1 MLYKPSSYVG
11 QKRHSKVRWA
21 SRRPGFGVT
30 LHVRTTQKS
39 FVDGSIPEPRIHTRI
54 TVRRGRTIP
63 RPQLRVRAGYFRLI
77 SASMGGWA
85 AGVDPRPLPSPAWV
99 DLHRTPHS
107 RLFCGPSH
115 LWEGQGRRLG
125 TFKREMVHEGVMQA
139 RVSERVSWVPGCD
152 PPRGTVHDE
161 GPRRLGTSQGALS
174 WSEVNTTVPVL
185 LTENKNDRQ
194 ESAGPPTCTATKR
207 IWGKRAWGPDG
218 RPCWPCTVL

>member
-1 MLYKPSSYVG
+1 MLYKPGSYVG

-30 LHVRTTQKS
+30 LHARTTQKS

-54 TVRRGRTIP
+54 AVRRGRTIP

-115 LWEGQGRRLG
+115 LWEGTRPPGRHIQERDGARGRHAG
-125 TFKREMVHEGVMQA
+125 T
-139 RVSERVSWVPGCD
+139 
-152 PPRGTVHDE
+152 
-161 GPRRLGTSQGALS
+161 
-174 WSEVNTTVPVL
+174 
-185 LTENKNDRQ
+185 
-194 ESAGPPTCTATKR
+194 
-207 IWGKRAWGPDG
+207 GKRACKLGPEV
-218 RPCWPCTVL
+218 RSPSRNCA